1 MASVFRQQGSP
12 YWYAAFFDGTG
23 KRRNRSTK
31 QTKKSDAIRVGAEM
45 ERLTR
50 RASKTQTNDGAQE
63 IYRILEDAGA
73 RALRGTL
80 NESKAREMLSQIL
93 FVSTGQELD
102 TPTIEEWLNGW
113 LEEKKNSSAEGTFQR
128 YEGVIRSFLA
138 FLPASKRK
146 SPLTG
151 LSIADMRAYRNW
163 LQEGGRSATTVN
175 LGIKIIRTPLN
186 LARRLGYITTNPS
199 EAIEAIVAPVEE
211 KGTFTPRQVAALTSV
226 CSNDWKG
233 MIVGGYYTGAR
244 IGDLS
249 NLKWDAINLERRT
262 IDFLQGKTK
271 QHVEVPI
278 HPELEN
284 WLHAIPE
291 NEREGFVFPSFEGK
305 TSAGRN
311 GLSGQFRLIM
321 KKAKIKGKT
330 IKKAGSKGRNRS
342 TLSFHSLRHSFNSAM
357 ANAGVPQEMRQRL
370 TGHASKAVNDR
381 YTHTELQT
389 LRNAVAKV
397 PGIFST
403 QRTNNT

>member
-12 YWYAAFFDGTG
+12 FWYAAFFDGSG

-31 QTKKSDAIRVGAEM
+31 QTNKSDAIRVGAEM
-45 ERLTR
+45 ERLAR
-50 RASKTQTNDGAQE
+50 RSSKPQTNEGAQE

-113 LEEKKNSSAEGTFQR
+113 LEEKKNSSADGTFQR
-128 YEGVIRSFLA
+128 YEGVIKSFLT
-138 FLPASKRK
+138 FLPATKRK

-151 LSIADMRAYRNW
+151 LSIADIRSYRNW

-186 LARRLGYITTNPS
+186 LARRLGYITMNPS
-199 EAIEAIVAPVEE
+199 EAIESIAASVEE
-211 KGTFTPRQVAALTSV
+211 KGTFTLHQVAALISV
-226 CSNDWKG
+226 SSKDWKG
-233 MIVGGYYTGAR
+233 MILGGYYTGAR

-249 NLKWDAINLERRT
+249 NLTWNAINMERRT

-271 QHVEVPI
+271 RRVEVPI
-278 HPELEN
+278 HPEFEN
-284 WLHAIPE
+284 WLRAIPE
-291 NEREGFVFPSFEGK
+291 PNRNLFVFPSFEGK
-305 TSAGRN
+305 TCAGRN

-321 KKAKIKGKT
+321 KKANIEGT
-330 IKKAGSKGRNRS
+330 IIKKAGSKGRNRS

-370 TGHASKAVNDR
+370 TGHASKAVNDL
-381 YTHTELQT
+381 YTHAQLET
-389 LRNAVAKV
+389 LRAAVETV
-397 PGIFST
+397 PRISVE
-403 QRTNNT
+403 Q